1 VYLIVRVGISRM
13 ARTLDFLAGIRSA
26 GVKLWTKMN
35 AALKATGVAGAE
47 FDEYEL
53 EALEAACAAAD
64 RAEQLQRVYDAEL
77 ASDDPR
83 QTTLA
88 RLSAEIRHCERRS
101 LQMLERVQLTP
112 EPVKSP
118 RHQRAARTRWD
129 RRDPAKAAAEEQNTP
144 AVRSISGGQAAS
156 PPPTTNRVARQRSRL
171 YSSRLNHGR
180 GRLPGPSRRE

>member
-1 VYLIVRVGISRM
+1 MYLIVRVGISRI

-53 EALEAACAAAD
+53 EALDAACAAAD

-77 ASDDPR
+77 TSDDPR
-83 QTTLA
+83 PTTLA
-88 RLSAEIRHCERRS
+88 RLSAEIRHCERQS

-112 EPVKSP
+112 AGEVAAPSACGAYSLGSAGPGESAGGRGAK
-118 RHQRAARTRWD
+118 HTGRALHLGRTRRIASAD
-129 RRDPAKAAAEEQNTP
+129 QRIVLLALNQCCTTP
-144 AVRSISGGQAAS
+144 C
-156 PPPTTNRVARQRSRL
+156 
-171 YSSRLNHGR
+171 
-180 GRLPGPSRRE
+180 